1 MKKFSIMIAMC
12 LFVVVFGLW
21 TTSHA
26 LSVTQDTDATSLAN
40 AVSAG
45 ATGLVVTGA
54 SLSFNSSA
62 AAGAASSGT
71 YTNASGTYGIGSGII
86 LSSGNVSSYGDG
98 PNTQSDFTFSYG
110 VLATG
115 AQQALLF
122 PITGKSYHYDV
133 TQLNITFDMLPG
145 FNTVFFNV
153 VFGSE
158 EWPEYVNSAYI
169 DGFGLFLN
177 GFNIASVG
185 GLPVNINHPGMSPIP
200 GTELDAVLA
209 PGGNPINLFSGL
221 VGDGS
226 TGNTLTFIVAD
237 ASDSILDTTVYIA
250 SLGGTL
256 PPNGEVPEPMTM
268 LLLGSGLAGVGLY
281 RRFRKPR
288 G

>member
-1 MKKFSIMIAMC
+1 MGKFFFFIAMC
-12 LFVVVFGLW
+12 MSVVFVFG

-26 LSVTQDTDATSLAN
+26 ILVTQDTNATSLAN

-45 ATGLVVTGA
+45 ATGLVVTGQ
-54 SLSFNSSA
+54 SLSFNSSG
-62 AAGAASSGT
+62 GAASSGT
-71 YTNASGTYGIGSGII
+71 YTNASGTYLIGPGII

-98 PNTQSDFTFSYG
+98 PNTSSGFTTFYG
-110 VLATG
+110 NLATP

-122 PITGKSYHYDV
+122 PITGKSTHFDV

-158 EWPEYVNSAYI
+158 EWPEFVGSSFI
-169 DGFGLFLN
+169 DGFGLYLN
-177 GFNIASVG
+177 GVNIATVG
-185 GLPVNINHPGMSPIP
+185 GLPVNINHPDMSPIP

-209 PGGNPINLFSGL
+209 PGGNPVNLFSGL

-237 ASDSILDTTVYIA
+237 ASDSSLDTTVYIA
-250 SLGGTL
+250 SLGGT
-256 PPNGEVPEPMTM
+256 PPPPPGGEIPEPATII
-268 LLLGSGLAGVGLY
+268 LLGSGLAGLAGY
-281 RRFRKPR
+281 ARRRMKK
-288 G
+288 